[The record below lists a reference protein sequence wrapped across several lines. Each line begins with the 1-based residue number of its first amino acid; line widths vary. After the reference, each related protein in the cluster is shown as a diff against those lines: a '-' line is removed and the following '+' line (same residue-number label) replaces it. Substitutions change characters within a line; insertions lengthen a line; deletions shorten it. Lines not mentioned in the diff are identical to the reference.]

1 MSLTVW
7 VFVCF
12 SSSSP
17 WLTLGLLYATQ
28 YPPLCLFLKQIPEA
42 ISAMGTFLDVQ
53 ATLDGPH
60 IFQHKNPEMTDRSAS
75 RGDTRGSSLLTDFV
89 ELRSKMAQ
97 VQSQLPHSWAAAT
110 LGTKPQFSQLSNGGT
125 IITVPTRQGCCRGL
139 NEWICT
145 NT

>member
-1 MSLTVW
+1 
-7 VFVCF
+7 
-12 SSSSP
+12 
-17 WLTLGLLYATQ
+17 
-28 YPPLCLFLKQIPEA
+28 
-42 ISAMGTFLDVQ
+42 MGTFLDVQ

-139 NEWICT
+139 NE
-145 NT
+145 